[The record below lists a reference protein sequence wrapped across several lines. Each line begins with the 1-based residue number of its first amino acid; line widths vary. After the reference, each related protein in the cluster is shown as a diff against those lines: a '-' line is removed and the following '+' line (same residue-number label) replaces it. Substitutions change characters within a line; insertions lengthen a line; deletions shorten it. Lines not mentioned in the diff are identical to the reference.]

1 MVVYWFSNWCMYF
14 GHYGVGLYCMVL
26 GGMVAI
32 MCIFCVGDSEG
43 VFFMIDNDDGCGVV
57 VGLGCHAGPVD

>member
-1 MVVYWFSNWCMYF
+1 MYVFRPLWCGVVL
-14 GHYGVGLYCMVL
+14 YGVGGNGCYHVH
-26 GGMVAI
+26 
-32 MCIFCVGDSEG
+32 FCVGDSEG